1 VVVRIRTWWQAMML
15 GLVLGAVIGALYG
28 AVLSVLPGQ
37 AWYATMP
44 AGQTILAGAALG
56 VCYGAASGLAGAI
69 TLAVDA
75 RLARDPAS
83 RSGLAVRVAAA
94 IGVVVAFLVVT
105 LVAELLGQGINLSDV
120 SLLVLVGVPAVLPAL
135 AAALVA
141 PFAFQPTGTGSG
153 A

>member
-1 VVVRIRTWWQAMML
+1 MML

-94 IGVVVAFLVVT
+94 VAAAIGVVVAFLVV
-105 LVAELLGQGINLSDV
+105 
-120 SLLVLVGVPAVLPAL
+120 AL
-135 AAALVA
+135 
-141 PFAFQPTGTGSG
+141 
-153 A
+153 